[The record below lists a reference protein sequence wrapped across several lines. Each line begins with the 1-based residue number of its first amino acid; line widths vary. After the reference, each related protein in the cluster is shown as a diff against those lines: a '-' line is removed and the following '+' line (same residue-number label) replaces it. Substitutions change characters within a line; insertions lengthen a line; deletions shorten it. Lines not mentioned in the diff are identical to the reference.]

1 MQSESPH
8 IQFHLLM
15 RFAIYF
21 NGHSNVACADF
32 KGSSLVPTY
41 GHFEPVACPSMPA
54 ASVPAASMLA
64 ASVLA
69 ASVLAASVLATSV
82 LAASVVDALLTPETF
97 VSQTF
102 DA

>member
-69 ASVLAASVLATSV
+69 ASVLATSV